1 MIIDSFFQKKAME
14 FRKSCSRSFAHFVFY
29 PSQKS
34 EKDALEQTKCLK
46 IDLVKLLSDAGV
58 SFVLGAHYHQCLRQ
72 CGFIDDASECV
83 AAECDEQKNKRGY
96 GKCILSSNPVADS
109 QNLCNHVHLLLHI
122 SNKVKNT
129 NEKDDFPFSHMPSTN
144 WALETVIDIVR
155 NYFNAHQPGPG
166 LAFPKG
172 FRVEQRNVWCPFS
185 IFAAF
190 VHLQKSH
197 VVIQGSVFQKTFKK
211 AWQNHPEN
219 QRYFPKRP
227 PVLRSKTV
235 WQLHCH

>member
-1 MIIDSFFQKKAME
+1 MKNPTAIYLMIIDSFFQEKAME

-34 EKDALEQTKCLK
+34 EKD
-46 IDLVKLLSDAGV
+46 
-58 SFVLGAHYHQCLRQ
+58 
-72 CGFIDDASECV
+72 
-83 AAECDEQKNKRGY
+83 
-96 GKCILSSNPVADS
+96 ADS

-144 WALETVIDIVR
+144 WGLETVIDIVR

-166 LAFPKG
+166 IAFPKG

-235 WQLHCH
+235 WQFHCH